1 MWLDRLSS
9 QSASASSLSPLQNKS
24 HPSATRRPS
33 HLSPKP
39 AARTPF
45 SPRSSSLSLASK
57 VNASTSS
64 LTGASRA
71 PNGSTL
77 KNQVSPPGDFDDPLA
92 ILSSIV
98 GSSLPKDN
106 TNVDHF
112 ERDGILTKPE
122 RLVVDVSFNGSSL
135 QEFVQNS
142 YDEQEQEV
150 NGSTYYRSEPV
161 EEYDQE
167 KDKFEDLHSS
177 ILACDDVL
185 KSVELSLTSFQKDL
199 GLVSAEIETL
209 QNRSMALNTKLENRK
224 VVDKLLG
231 PAVEEISIS
240 PVTVGTI
247 SEGQIDENWLKA
259 LSELEK
265 RSKVVENKIRGS
277 ATIRAAKDIKPLLDD
292 LIAKAVER
300 IRDFLVAQIKA
311 LRSPNINAQIL
322 QQQMFLRFKDIYG
335 FLARHHPQLAEE
347 ISQAYINTMRWYY
360 LNHFTRYRQALD
372 KIALYTVDK
381 SDSLGDGLPANKQSQ
396 RARDPIN
403 IGRRTDILRVSNQS
417 AISSYLAEED
427 KTMHHMEVPFR
438 NFNLALIDNVSA
450 EYSFLTEFFHHA
462 SFNHVSRIFAEIF
475 EPTFSLGQSLV
486 KDLIENT
493 FDCLGILLCVRL
505 NQHSAF
511 ELQRRKVPVADGY
524 VNGVNMLLWPRF
536 QLSMDAYCESIRRFA
551 AGLSTR
557 STTPALSFT
566 GSSDPTR
573 QSTAPHQLTQRF
585 GQFIQSLLAIS
596 NEAGDD
602 EPVSSSLRRL
612 RGEYEAFLMKASKG
626 VGSDGK
632 KRERFLSNNYALIL
646 TIVADT
652 EGKLAHEQK
661 QHFEE
666 MRDANREH

>member
-1 MWLDRLSS
+1 M
-9 QSASASSLSPLQNKS
+9 
-24 HPSATRRPS
+24 
-33 HLSPKP
+33 
-39 AARTPF
+39 
-45 SPRSSSLSLASK
+45 
-57 VNASTSS
+57 
-64 LTGASRA
+64 
-71 PNGSTL
+71 
-77 KNQVSPPGDFDDPLA
+77 
-92 ILSSIV
+92 
-98 GSSLPKDN
+98 
-106 TNVDHF
+106 
-112 ERDGILTKPE
+112 
-122 RLVVDVSFNGSSL
+122 
-135 QEFVQNS
+135 
-142 YDEQEQEV
+142 
-150 NGSTYYRSEPV
+150 
-161 EEYDQE
+161 
-167 KDKFEDLHSS
+167 
-177 ILACDDVL
+177 
-185 KSVELSLTSFQKDL
+185 
-199 GLVSAEIETL
+199 
-209 QNRSMALNTKLENRK
+209 
-224 VVDKLLG
+224 
-231 PAVEEISIS
+231 
-240 PVTVGTI
+240 
-247 SEGQIDENWLKA
+247 
-259 LSELEK
+259 
-265 RSKVVENKIRGS
+265 
-277 ATIRAAKDIKPLLDD
+277 
-292 LIAKAVER
+292 
-300 IRDFLVAQIKA
+300 
-311 LRSPNINAQIL
+311 
-322 QQQMFLRFKDIYG
+322 
-335 FLARHHPQLAEE
+335 
-347 ISQAYINTMRWYY
+347 YI
-360 LNHFTRYRQALD
+360 
-372 KIALYTVDK
+372 I
-381 SDSLGDGLPANKQSQ
+381 DGLPANKQSQ